1 MAGIRILGCGY
12 SYGDRIVTN
21 DDMAKIVDTSDAWIR
36 RKTGIR
42 QRYIAENK
50 SNSDMAQEA
59 SLSAMKCA
67 GVTAEE
73 IDLIVVCTF
82 TQDDPTPSMACKL
95 AGKLGAGNDILTLD
109 INSACSGF
117 IYGCITANALLAG
130 GSFRKAL
137 IIGAEKLSSR
147 ADMTDRRT
155 CVLFG
160 DGAGAIVCEYSEDG
174 FFESNFGCMPNDTIL
189 GCGGDKGAIYMN
201 GPEVYRFAVSKI
213 PQSINELVEK
223 TKVGPDEIDHVICHQ
238 ANMRIIDSVAE
249 KVVFPAEK
257 FYKNIQNTGNTSAAS
272 IAICLGEMCEKG
284 LLTPGRKIL
293 CSGFGGG
300 LTWGSMIIKV

>member
-50 SNSDMAQEA
+50 SNLDMAQEA

-130 GSFRKAL
+130 GS
-137 IIGAEKLSSR
+137 
-147 ADMTDRRT
+147 
-155 CVLFG
+155 
-160 DGAGAIVCEYSEDG
+160 
-174 FFESNFGCMPNDTIL
+174 
-189 GCGGDKGAIYMN
+189 
-201 GPEVYRFAVSKI
+201 
-213 PQSINELVEK
+213 
-223 TKVGPDEIDHVICHQ
+223 
-238 ANMRIIDSVAE
+238 
-249 KVVFPAEK
+249 
-257 FYKNIQNTGNTSAAS
+257 
-272 IAICLGEMCEKG
+272 
-284 LLTPGRKIL
+284 
-293 CSGFGGG
+293 
-300 LTWGSMIIKV
+300 